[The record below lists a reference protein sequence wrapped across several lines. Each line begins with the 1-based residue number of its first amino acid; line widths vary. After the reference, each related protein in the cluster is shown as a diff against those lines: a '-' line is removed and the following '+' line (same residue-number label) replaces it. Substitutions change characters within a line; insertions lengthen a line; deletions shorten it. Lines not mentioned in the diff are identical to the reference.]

1 VTICCGKVLLV
12 RALYPVV
19 KAARVPSTHKY
30 THMYTFIILICTLG
44 NPCFMVSDAT
54 PTLYHTPEACVMA
67 GTLKRDELM
76 SGLTQLGYTM
86 DRSDV
91 ECILAPPSA

>member
-1 VTICCGKVLLV
+1 M
-12 RALYPVV
+12 V
-19 KAARVPSTHKY
+19 KAAGVLCIDKY
-30 THMYTFIILICTLG
+30 TDMYTFIILICTLG

-67 GTLKRDELM
+67 GTDKRDELM
-76 SGLTQLGYTM
+76 SGLTQLGYTPGT
-86 DRSDV
+86 SEV

>member
-1 VTICCGKVLLV
+1 MTICCGKVLPV

-19 KAARVPSTHKY
+19 KSTGVPITHKY

-44 NPCFMVSDAT
+44 NPCFMVTDAT
-54 PTLYHTPEACVMA
+54 PTLYHTPEACVQA
-67 GTLKRDELM
+67 GTLKRDEL
-76 SGLTQLGYTM
+76 SRGLVALGYTM

-91 ECILAPPSA
+91 QCIPAPPSA

>member
-1 VTICCGKVLLV
+1 M
-12 RALYPVV
+12 V

-44 NPCFMVSDAT
+44 NPCFMVTDAT
-54 PTLYHTPEACVMA
+54 PTLYHTTEACVMA
-67 GTLKRDELM
+67 GSAKRDEL
-76 SGLTQLGYTM
+76 SRGLVALGYTL

-91 ECILAPPSA
+91 ECIPAPSA